1 MRCELRGA
9 GGPVPL
15 PDGETVVLGRGPLTG
30 VTDRKCSRGQVE
42 IVANYAEGTAL
53 VIQRGVNPTSVG
65 GATLGRGGRAT
76 LRPGQTLCL
85 VNGLYPHELHFEG
98 SPRPPKR
105 PSSPPTS
112 PPPLRGGPPK
122 SLPPPGGGG
131 GAWDHHGSLLIFTPP
146 GALPSAQ
153 IAGFDLD
160 GTLITT
166 KSGKVFPT
174 GPEDWRILY
183 PEIPK
188 KLKQLQKDG
197 YKLVVF
203 TNQLGISRGRL
214 RPHDFKVKV
223 EAVTERLG
231 LPLQVF
237 VATGP
242 GIYRKPVLGMW
253 DHLCEKAN
261 GDVTVSVP
269 DSLYVGDAAGRP
281 QNWAPGRKKKDFS
294 CSDRLFALNAQL
306 RFHTP
311 EEFFLGWA
319 PAPFDLPT
327 FDP

>member
-1 MRCELRGA
+1 MRGELRGV

-15 PDGETVVLGRGPLTG
+15 PDGEAVLLGRGPLTG

-53 VIQRGVNPTSVG
+53 VTQRGVNPTCG

-85 VNGLYPHELHFEG
+85 VNGLYPYELHFEG

-105 PSSPPTS
+105 PPSPPTS
-112 PPPLRGGPPK
+112 PPLRGGPPK
-122 SLPPPGGGG
+122 SLTPPR
-131 GAWDHHGSLLIFTPP
+131 GAWDRHGSLLVFTPP
-146 GALPSAQ
+146 GVLPSSQ

-174 GPEDWRILY
+174 SPDDWRILY

-188 KLKQLQKDG
+188 KLKQLQRDG

-214 RPHDFKVKV
+214 HPDVFKAKV
-223 EAVTERLG
+223 EAVTQRLG
-231 LPLQVF
+231 LPLQVL

-261 GDVTVSVP
+261 GDVPVSVP
-269 DSLYVGDAAGRP
+269 DSLYVGVCPQRGAALPHAGGIL
-281 QNWAPGRKKKDFS
+281 PGLGA
-294 CSDRLFALNAQL
+294 CAL
-306 RFHTP
+306 
-311 EEFFLGWA
+311 
-319 PAPFDLPT
+319 
-327 FDP
+327 